1 MSGNDEVEKGV
12 ARCANCG
19 NISPVETTPTE
30 EVRPLGMQ
38 GRSCCNDSSY
48 QLLQLEGPEEAFAND

>member
-1 MSGNDEVEKGV
+1 MSGKNEIEKGV

-19 NISPVETTPTE
+19 SISPIEITPAE

-38 GRSCCNDSSY
+38 GRSCCTESSY
-48 QLLQLEGPEEAFAND
+48 QLLTLEGPDDAYDDD

>member
-1 MSGNDEVEKGV
+1 MSGYDEVEKGV

-19 NISPVETTPTE
+19 SISPIEITPTD

-38 GRSCCNDSSY
+38 GRSCCSHTSD
-48 QLLQLEGPEEAFAND
+48 QLLTLEGSDDAFADG